1 VLQPNHIAYYESDK
15 PNHKIRG
22 ELRVT
27 AESTVD
33 ADVHDKKTGYH
44 FVFSNQWESITLASS
59 SEADRSQWIL
69 TIKSVIQHAGDSMVA
84 YAILLYPVPPTGT
97 SSKAAAKIDT
107 AGIRKY
113 FILSKN
119 LLTYHPDAQKT
130 SEVEGLVNLNPQ
142 TELEEVND
150 DQKIITLVDSDPKR
164 TKVRMQFKA
173 MDNAYE
179 TTSVQYQRWKTAIL
193 AIVKPPGAAVPASVD
208 VPPLRSSLKAANKD
222 AAEGMDRPSFIDIP
236 RADEDEDEQL
246 PSGSVTPGGSFV
258 PPLPLETPPFS
269 PVPPPPSDS
278 PSTPSLSRQSSARK
292 VGFALL
298 DSDEEGEEGNR
309 RGRSRT
315 GTEEN
320 AVDQGGDGEKQQ
332 GTVASRNALKQ
343 AVERRKSRSLS
354 PAVTPRKSVLAA
366 PAPGS
371 PGSAKPRSSSASALL
386 KRASSFG
393 PDLGIFRTSSAMSS
407 VEDAAGKVPTVELF
421 RSAGRSALSKQLFD
435 NFSNADG
442 LLTINALQELFYE
455 LGAYYSLMEVKI
467 RIKPFVGGAST
478 MDYAAFEK
486 FYKTCETFR

>member
-69 TIKSVIQHAGDSMVA
+69 TIKSVIQHAGDSLVA

-97 SSKAAAKIDT
+97 SSKGASKTDSP
-107 AGIRKY
+107 GIRKY

-150 DQKIITLVDSDPKR
+150 DQKIITLVDSDAKR

-179 TTSVQYQRWKTAIL
+179 TTSVQYQRWRTAIL
-193 AIVKPPGAAVPASVD
+193 AMVKSPGSAVPTSAD

-222 AAEGMDRPSFIDIP
+222 AAESTDRPSFIDIP

-246 PSGSVTPGGSFV
+246 PSGSVAPGGSFV

-320 AVDQGGDGEKQQ
+320 AVDQAGDGEKQQ
-332 GTVASRNALKQ
+332 GTVASGNALKQ

-371 PGSAKPRSSSASALL
+371 PGAAKPRSSSASALL

-407 VEDAAGKVPTVELF
+407 VEDAAGKVF
-421 RSAGRSALSKQLFD
+421 
-435 NFSNADG
+435 G